1 VAGLIGTNL
10 FHGTSTG
17 TEVVLDTAARLI
29 TAEPHEG
36 AVFLTVDP
44 AAIALHLHPPE
55 GSPRNRWPATVA
67 HLDRLGAVVRVQ
79 LAGPVPA
86 VAEVTVEAVG
96 ELRLQ
101 EGSPVWAS
109 TKATEVL
116 AYPR

>member
-1 VAGLIGTNL
+1 
-10 FHGTSTG
+10 
-17 TEVVLDTAARLI
+17 
-29 TAEPHEG
+29 
-36 AVFLTVDP
+36 
-44 AAIALHLHPPE
+44 
-55 GSPRNRWPATVA
+55 
-67 HLDRLGAVVRVQ
+67 VVRVQ